1 MKLKSLL
8 LGSAA
13 ALALSTGAQA
23 ADPAG
28 LASFVALDVCD
39 AYGISGITISSDDTC
54 LQISGNV
61 SYEFRWG
68 DYGPSV
74 TSYNYYGDGGGTG
87 SIMNEDGTN
96 DWRSRLEYNLRF
108 EATTATDAGPARATV
123 LLRERQRSGGGD
135 DSGDRGFPLR
145 AEQAFVSFGDTTVIS
160 AGMQPSIARTG
171 RDTPYNWLGL
181 YNAAEAGGVDWKF
194 AGPNRVREGG
204 TGIAIVSEIG
214 DGFSAGIALENINRW
229 SEVRVATGS
238 GDPLVPVLANNARVN
253 ELVTDPRAGT
263 LVGFVEASGA
273 WGGAHATIMVDDALN
288 GFDDAQFAWHTGATA
303 NLDQFAITAALA
315 GNSDEYWNG
324 LLSGRGEFDMF
335 TIAASAEFAS
345 VGSGNAANN
354 TGEDLLG
361 LGFGASAGFN
371 VTDTVAINLGGR
383 YWDADSDSAVASN
396 TEVWEI
402 ALGVSAEVSEGLSA
416 TGKVGFEGAGE
427 NAGNINVAAGT
438 FVTGGIPDDGAVFGE
453 VGLAYAPG
461 GGFTTGGVAR
471 VNSYGAYRL
480 TFNAAKSF

>member
-39 AYGISGITISSDDTC
+39 AYGIAGITISSDDTC
-54 LQISGNV
+54 LQISGNI
-61 SYEFRWG
+61 SYEFQWG
-68 DYGPSV
+68 DYAPGV
-74 TSYNYYGDGGGTG
+74 TSYNYYGDGGNTG
-87 SIMNEDGTN
+87 SILNENGTN
-96 DWRSRLEYNLRF
+96 DWRSRLEANLRF

-123 LLRERQRSGGGD
+123 LLRERQRTGGGD
-135 DSGDRGFPLR
+135 VTDRGFPLR

-160 AGMQPSIARTG
+160 AGMQPSIARVG

-204 TGIAIVSEIG
+204 TGIAVVSEIG
-214 DGFSAGIALENINRW
+214 DGFSAGVALENINRW
-229 SEVRVATGS
+229 AEVRVPGGS
-238 GDPLVPVLANNARVN
+238 ASAPDEFYANARVN

-345 VGSGNAANN
+345 VGADNAANN
-354 TGEDLLG
+354 ADVDLLG
-361 LGFGASAGFN
+361 LGFGASVGFN
-371 VTDTVAINLGGR
+371 VTDTVALNLGGR

-427 NAGNINVAAGT
+427 NAGNVNVDPGT

-471 VNSYGAYRL
+471 VNSYGAYRV

>member
-68 DYGPSV
+68 DYGPAV
-74 TSYNYYGDGGGTG
+74 TSYTYYGDGGGTG
-87 SIMNEDGTN
+87 SIMNDDGTN
-96 DWRSRLEYNLRF
+96 DWRSRLEANLRF

-123 LLRERQRSGGGD
+123 LLRERQRSGGGSD
-135 DSGDRGFPLR
+135 AGDRGFPLR

-160 AGMQPSIARTG
+160 AGMQPSIARVG

-204 TGIAIVSEIG
+204 TGIAVVSEIG
-214 DGFSAGIALENINRW
+214 DGFSAGVALENINRW
-229 SEVRVATGS
+229 SEVRVA
-238 GDPLVPVLANNARVN
+238 GDGGVLYDNARVN

-273 WGGAHATIMVDDALN
+273 WGGAHATLMVDDALN

-324 LLSGRGEFDMF
+324 LLSGQGEFDMF

-345 VGSGNAANN
+345 VGAGNAANN
-354 TGEDLLG
+354 RGVDLFG
-361 LGFGASAGFN
+361 LGFGASVGFN

-383 YWDADSDSAVASN
+383 YWDADSDGAVASD

-416 TGKVGFEGAGE
+416 TGKVGFEGAGS
-427 NAGNINVAAGT
+427 NAGNVNFDATTTPPGT
-438 FVTGGIPDDGAVFGE
+438 APTGIPDDGAVFGE

-461 GGFTTGGVAR
+461 GGFTTSGVAR
-471 VNSYGAYRL
+471 VNSYGAYRV